1 MKIMRIICAIVS
13 GWCVLGISAAFAEVE
28 LRTFKQYQLSESP
41 LDIAVSKAG
50 KWVYVLTDKGTIRV
64 FTLEGD
70 LKDEVQVGRNVNR
83 IEPGPQDHI
92 LFLSN
97 TKDGT
102 VQMVLFDFI
111 HDIDITGSPFKG
123 PADAPV
129 TVAVFSDFE

>member
-1 MKIMRIICAIVS
+1 MKIKRIICAIAI
-13 GWCVLGISAAFAEVE
+13 GWCALGIGAASAEIE
-28 LRTFKQYQLSESP
+28 LRTYTQYP
-41 LDIAVSKAG
+41 LAEPPVDIAVSKAG
-50 KWVYVLTDKGTIRV
+50 KWVYVLTNSGTIRV

-70 LKDEVQVGRNVNR
+70 LKDEVQVGNGVNR

-97 TKDGT
+97 SKDGT
-102 VQMVLFDFI
+102 VQLVLFEFV
-111 HDIDITGSPFKG
+111 HDIDVTGSPFMG

>member
-1 MKIMRIICAIVS
+1 MKIMRMICAIVS

-28 LRTFKQYQLSESP
+28 LRTFKQYQLSEP
-41 LDIAVSKAG
+41 PVDIAVSKAG
-50 KWVYVLTDKGTIRV
+50 KWVYVLTDNGTIRV

-102 VQMVLFDFI
+102 VQMVLFEFI
-111 HDIDITGSPFKG
+111 HDIDVTGSPFKG